1 MTITAS
7 AIRFDTAEMS
17 VVAPNLVVRKEVKY
31 MTTATALD
39 RLIDAPEASR
49 NRAHGIDR
57 AVQRLSLHPGS
68 GLLAM
73 LEWSRTRAERNAET
87 HQEHSHRLQ
96 ESNSTLRREADALRL
111 TQRIGL

>member
-1 MTITAS
+1 MTITAPTVH
-7 AIRFDTAEMS
+7 FDTAEMS
-17 VVAPNLVVRKEVKY
+17 VVARNLVVRKEVKY

-49 NRAHGIDR
+49 NRAHGLDR
-57 AVQRLSLHPGS
+57 VVQRLAV
-68 GLLAM
+68 AM
-73 LEWSRTRAERNAET
+73 LKWSRTRAERNAET

-96 ESNSTLRREADALRL
+96 ESSSTLQREADALRL

>member
-57 AVQRLSLHPGS
+57 AVQRLAV
-68 GLLAM
+68 AM

-96 ESNSTLRREADALRL
+96 ESSSTLRREADALRL